1 MKNFTFILILL
12 VLLISFRS
20 FGQSNSIEIWIR
32 AFIPNPE
39 NAGGG
44 SGYIL
49 ALPSGGSAVKI
60 HNVDP
65 SIPLSNICFLTD
77 NRGFSDKTNVT
88 SRLETKFRISL
99 NGDGT
104 GKVTPVQYRTISEI
118 TKEVDCDT
126 GAILA
131 QKMGSIDMDVVGAP
145 AVADGVVQ
153 VVGQVRGTNL
163 LTPLGAAGPSINYDF
178 DLKWNPSTST
188 VVAAIN
194 IGSFPAHELYARQP
208 GGRWVPIFQQLPVSK
223 PWTLGF
229 LGGSPFGITQS
240 RIVTTKVIP
249 GIMGNW
255 QTPAPEKRFTLEFVG
270 KKVKWTE
277 RSPSGATLTKE
288 VDMMEISD
296 GKFKIER
303 ANTEDVLK
311 FLGFQPTLCSE
322 ILARGPNPSFIMLNF
337 DGDIF
342 TCEWNG
348 LIAIKGT
355 NAHLQELVQPG
366 VRPPKIY
373 NLNQIP

>member
-1 MKNFTFILILL
+1 MKNYTFLLTLLILL
-12 VLLISFRS
+12 IGFRS
-20 FGQSNSIEIWIR
+20 FSQSNSVEIWIR

-44 SGYIL
+44 SGYIH

-60 HNVDP
+60 HNFNQSLP
-65 SIPLSNICFLTD
+65 NICFLTD

-99 NGDGT
+99 NSDGT
-104 GKVTPVQYRTISEI
+104 GKVTPIQSRTISEM
-118 TKEVDCDT
+118 TKKVDCNT
-126 GAILA
+126 GTVLD
-131 QKMGSIDMDVVGAP
+131 QKMGSVDMDAVGAP

-153 VVGQVRGTNL
+153 VIGQVRGTNL

-178 DLKWNPSTST
+178 DLKWTPSTST

-194 IGSFPAHELYARQP
+194 IGSFPAHEVYARQP
-208 GGRWVPIFQQLPVSK
+208 GGKWVPLFQQLPISK
-223 PWTLGF
+223 PWTLGVA
-229 LGGSPFGITQS
+229 GGSPFGINQS

-249 GIMGNW
+249 GIGGNW
-255 QTPAPEKRFTLEFVG
+255 QTPGPDKRFTLGFEG

-288 VDMMEISD
+288 VDIEEISD

-303 ANTEDVLK
+303 DNTEDVLT
-311 FLGFQPTLCSE
+311 FLGFQPSLRAE
-322 ILARGPNPSFIMLNF
+322 ILAKGPNPSFIILNF
-337 DGDIF
+337 DGETF

-348 LIAIKGT
+348 LIAIKDA
-355 NAHLQELVQPG
+355 NAHLQDLVQPG